1 MCDLFQGSVHH
12 ALIKCLITHML
23 RTSHVKKPIKIFEFQ
38 FWIFAR
44 LPLSKYR
51 CLGQGSLICHPW
63 CSPLCLA
70 MARPARNS
78 IARWFWICE
87 TNPREMIL
95 ILQAWWIWFDVV
107 QTDIIGKHE
116 RSVSMLAHSCSTRA
130 EVKGKCT
137 KTTWWRI
144 RLCKGVR
151 CAEFNQHQTEE
162 ANVSSEAKTPCLL
175 LCNSDSSELVCAFWF
190 PCRGYR
196 MPMPRLRFMISLI

>member
-1 MCDLFQGSVHH
+1 MQSSLPCHGSASKEQHCKMVLDMWNKSPWNDSYLASLVDLV
-12 ALIKCLITHML
+12 
-23 RTSHVKKPIKIFEFQ
+23 
-38 FWIFAR
+38 
-44 LPLSKYR
+44 
-51 CLGQGSLICHPW
+51 W
-63 CSPLCLA
+63 CCA
-70 MARPARNS
+70 N
-78 IARWFWICE
+78 W
-87 TNPREMIL
+87 
-95 ILQAWWIWFDVV
+95 Q
-107 QTDIIGKHE
+107 IGKHE